1 MVQMQSIT
9 ILLGTKNQS
18 KVKELK
24 KIANNMVGASIQL
37 MSLNDL
43 PYVEEPLENGNTFYE
58 NALIKAK
65 YYYQIYQMPV
75 ITDDSGLCV
84 DALKGMPGV
93 FSARYAS
100 QTIYDASDAAN
111 RMKLLN
117 EMKNV
122 EDRNAHFCCA
132 MVFYDGRHIITSE
145 GKLEGKILSHE
156 VGKNGFGYDSLFLP
170 YGYHQSL
177 GELDADTKNQMSHRF
192 YAFNQLLEKLKKVF
206 YW

>member
-1 MVQMQSIT
+1 MVQMQQMT
-9 ILLGTKNQS
+9 ILLGTKNQN

-24 KIANNMVGASIQL
+24 KIADNVMGSSIQL
-37 MSLNDL
+37 VALNDL
-43 PYVEEPLENGNTFYE
+43 PYVEEPIEDGNTFYE

-84 DALKGMPGV
+84 DALKGKPSV

-100 QTIYDASDAAN
+100 RNTHDAPDEAN

-122 EDRNAHFCCA
+122 EERNAHFCCS
-132 MVFYDGRHIITSE
+132 MVFYDGSQIIASE
-145 GKLEGKILSHE
+145 GMLEGKILSQE
-156 VGKNGFGYDSLFLP
+156 VGANGFGYDALFLP
-170 YGYHQSL
+170 LGYHQSL
-177 GELDADTKNQMSHRF
+177 GELDEDTKNQISHRF
-192 YAFNQLLEKLKKVF
+192 LAFYRLLEKLKKELLD
-206 YW
+206 